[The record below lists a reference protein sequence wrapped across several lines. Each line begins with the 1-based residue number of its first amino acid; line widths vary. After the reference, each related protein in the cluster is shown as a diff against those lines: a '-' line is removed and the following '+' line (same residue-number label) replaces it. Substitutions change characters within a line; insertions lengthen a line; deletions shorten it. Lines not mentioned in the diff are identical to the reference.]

1 MQHVFSSMLADIE
14 DCVNI
19 ADNVLAFGVLDQADE
34 ESFSKV
40 LQRLDD
46 YGTTLN
52 LSKYLFH

>member
-1 MQHVFSSMLADIE
+1 MLADIE

-34 ESFSKV
+34 KSVSKV

-52 LSKYLFH
+52 LSKYLFD